1 VELTTTKVGV
11 PVVWWRSVGHTH
23 TAYAM
28 ETAIDEVATAT
39 GKDPVAL
46 RRELLAGKPKHLGV
60 LELVARQAK
69 WHEKPA
75 EGVYRGV
82 AVHESFGTT
91 VGMVAEIRMTSAT
104 EFKVERVVAAVDCGV
119 AINPDQVRAQIEGAV
134 GFGLGSVLRERLTLE
149 GGKVVETNYDQ
160 YRPLRIDEMP
170 KVEVHI
176 VPSNAPPT
184 GIGEPGVPLI
194 GPAVANAYA
203 AATGKRIRALP
214 FETGVTQGV

>member
-1 VELTTTKVGV
+1 
-11 PVVWWRSVGHTH
+11 
-23 TAYAM
+23 M
-28 ETAIDEVATAT
+28 
-39 GKDPVAL
+39 
-46 RRELLAGKPKHLGV
+46 
-60 LELVARQAK
+60 
-69 WHEKPA
+69 
-75 EGVYRGV
+75 
-82 AVHESFGTT
+82 
-91 VGMVAEIRMTSAT
+91 
-104 EFKVERVVAAVDCGV
+104 ERVVAAVDCGV

-149 GGKVVETNYDQ
+149 GGKVVATNYDQ